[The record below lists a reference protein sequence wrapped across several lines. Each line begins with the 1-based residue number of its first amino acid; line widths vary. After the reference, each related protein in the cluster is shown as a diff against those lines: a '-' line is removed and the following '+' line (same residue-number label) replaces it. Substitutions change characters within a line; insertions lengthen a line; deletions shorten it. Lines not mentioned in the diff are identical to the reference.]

1 MILPVGGTVEGK
13 WTKQVFLIERLLG
26 QGANG
31 SVYLVRTTR
40 GLAAM
45 KVCSRAA
52 DIALEW
58 GLLQDLQAESVFPK
72 PMLIDDANNRKDSY
86 FYVMEWIEGETL
98 RDGLK
103 RCDVTKFH
111 LIATQILKGLS
122 TLHDAGKTF
131 CDVKPEN
138 ILISTTAAHSV
149 EARFVDVGGVTP
161 IGRAVRQFT
170 PYYDRGFWG
179 LGTRQADPAYDVC
192 GLALALLLSTVEM
205 PPQELM
211 SKHPHKRQDWLQKTL
226 MQFPFPPYMDVFRAI
241 FSGNVA
247 SAREAVD
254 MMERARRQVGSQAHI
269 KSNRRVHSARPHQRS
284 RTRSQQKPMATSHP
298 EWSEWV
304 MWVSICSALIV
315 TTLAWASFLGWL

>member
-1 MILPVGGTVEGK
+1 MSLPVGGTVEGK
-13 WTKQVFLIERLLG
+13 WTKQVFLVERLLG

-31 SVYLVRTTR
+31 SVYLVRTKR

-45 KVCSRAA
+45 KVCSRAE

-58 GLLQDLQAESVFPK
+58 GLLQDLQSESVFPK
-72 PMLIDDANNRKDSY
+72 PMLIDDANKYNDLY

-122 TLHDAGKTF
+122 TLHAAGKAF

-138 ILISTTAAHSV
+138 ILISTTAAHSI
-149 EARFVDVGGVTP
+149 EARFVDVGGVTL
-161 IGRAVRQFT
+161 IGRAVRQYT
-170 PYYDRGFWG
+170 PYFDRGFWG

-192 GLALALLLSTVEM
+192 GLALALLLSTVET
-205 PPQELM
+205 PPSELM
-211 SKHPHKRQDWLQKTL
+211 SKHPQRRQEWLHKTL
-226 MQFPFPPYMDVFRAI
+226 MRFPFPPYIDIFRAI
-241 FSGNVA
+241 FAGKVVDA
-247 SAREAVD
+247 EQAVT
-254 MMERARRQVGSQAHI
+254 MLEHARRQIGIKAQT
-269 KSNRRVHSARPHQRS
+269 KSNQRAHSTRIHQT
-284 RTRSQQKPMATSHP
+284 TRAASYP

-315 TTLAWASFLGWL
+315 TTLAWVSFLGWL